1 MKMKKVIIT
10 DKINEQVVEL
20 FKKNSIEVDYKPGI
34 SSSELKEIIKN
45 YNGLIVRSQ
54 TKVTEEII
62 SNGKNLEII
71 GRAGT
76 GVDNIDL
83 QAATRKGVVVMNTPG
98 GNTISAAEHTIAMLL
113 ALCRSIPQADAT
125 MREGKW
131 DRKSFYGAELFGKT
145 LGVLGLGKIGR
156 EVAKR
161 LKAFEMT
168 ILGFDPVLSENSADE
183 LGIKLVSV
191 EQILKESDFITVHVP
206 LNEDTKDLISSAQLS
221 KLKLG
226 VRIVNCA
233 RGGIIN
239 EDAVVEGI
247 EKGII
252 AGAAFDVFETEP
264 PQNKKLINNPK
275 VITTPHLGAS
285 TEEAQEKVSFQICNQ
300 IIDYFNN
307 NGVVGTVNALSIQY
321 LNDNLVKPYINLME
335 KIGLFVSQSFDSSVS
350 EFQIKYNGVN
360 LDNYSDLLTSA
371 LLKGYLENR
380 IDEPINY
387 INAKITADEIGLH
400 VTESVSSKDKIYQ
413 TLIEVKASNKSNQV
427 SVSGTIGL
435 NGEIRI
441 VSLDNYN
448 IDLVPEG
455 KMIIYYNIDKPGVLA
470 KVSQFLAAEN
480 INIAGVFLG
489 RKDKGSQALTVMKVD
504 DVITEKSLLNIKKIE
519 EIDRVICVNI

>member
-1 MKMKKVIIT
+1 
-10 DKINEQVVEL
+10 
-20 FKKNSIEVDYKPGI
+20 
-34 SSSELKEIIKN
+34 
-45 YNGLIVRSQ
+45 
-54 TKVTEEII
+54 
-62 SNGKNLEII
+62 
-71 GRAGT
+71 
-76 GVDNIDL
+76 
-83 QAATRKGVVVMNTPG
+83 
-98 GNTISAAEHTIAMLL
+98 
-113 ALCRSIPQADAT
+113 
-125 MREGKW
+125 
-131 DRKSFYGAELFGKT
+131 
-145 LGVLGLGKIGR
+145 
-156 EVAKR
+156 
-161 LKAFEMT
+161 
-168 ILGFDPVLSENSADE
+168 
-183 LGIKLVSV
+183 
-191 EQILKESDFITVHVP
+191 
-206 LNEDTKDLISSAQLS
+206 
-221 KLKLG
+221 
-226 VRIVNCA
+226 
-233 RGGIIN
+233 
-239 EDAVVEGI
+239 
-247 EKGII
+247 
-252 AGAAFDVFETEP
+252 
-264 PQNKKLINNPK
+264 
-275 VITTPHLGAS
+275 
-285 TEEAQEKVSFQICNQ
+285 
-300 IIDYFNN
+300 
-307 NGVVGTVNALSIQY
+307 
-321 LNDNLVKPYINLME
+321 ME